1 MDSPTT
7 EQPAAEQPATEQPAT
22 LSDEELQEVAAGAG
36 WETHNNGFE
45 TYSPYNRWW
54 GEDDGVLF

>member
-7 EQPAAEQPATEQPAT
+7 EQPAAEQPAT